1 MLQSNNPL
9 DEYLTKS
16 ELATILRK
24 STRTLDRWDLTGD
37 GPPKVQIG
45 RTVLYRRESISEW
58 LRSCERCRAGKKRG
72 AR

>member
-1 MLQSNNPL
+1 MLQSTNPL
-9 DEYLTKS
+9 DEYLTKN

-58 LRSCERCRAGKKRG
+58 LRSCEHRRAGKKRG

>member
-1 MLQSNNPL
+1 MLQSTNPL

-24 STRTLDRWDLTGD
+24 STRTLDRCDLTGD

-45 RTVLYRRESISEW
+45 RTVLYRRESVAEW
-58 LRSCERCRAGKKRG
+58 LRSCERRRTRKKG
-72 AR
+72 AAR

>member
-1 MLQSNNPL
+1 MQTTNPL

-16 ELATILRK
+16 ELASILRK

-45 RTVLYRRESISEW
+45 RTVLYRTESVSEW
-58 LRSCERCRAGKKRG
+58 LHSCERRRVGKKRG